1 MSQHCL
7 RILVVED
14 NRDTADSLA
23 MLLRLDGHDVAVAYT
38 GPAGVQAARACEPD
52 VLICDLGLPGLDGYG
67 VVREVR
73 RHPATAWA
81 LAIALTAYGDDENRR
96 RSRAAG
102 FDAHLTKPA
111 DFDALQGLLA
121 GQGDRLAAGVGLPPC
136 RGVRAG

>member
-1 MSQHCL
+1 MTQHCL

-14 NRDTADSLA
+14 NLDAADSLA

-52 VLICDLGLPGLDGYG
+52 VLMWDLGLPGLDGYG

-73 RHPATAWA
+73 RHAATAGA
-81 LAIALTAYGDDENRR
+81 LAIALTAHGDAEHRR

-111 DFDALQGLLA
+111 DLDTLQALLA
-121 GQGDRLAAGVGLPPC
+121 GGARRRRCC
-136 RGVRAG
+136 RVRAG